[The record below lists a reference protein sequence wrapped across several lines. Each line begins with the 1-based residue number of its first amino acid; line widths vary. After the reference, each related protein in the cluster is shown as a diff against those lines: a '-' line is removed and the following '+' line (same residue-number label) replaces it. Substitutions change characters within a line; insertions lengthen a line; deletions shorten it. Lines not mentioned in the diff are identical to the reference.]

1 MMWKDYK
8 LDDKVL
14 ELDEDVTLYRSD
26 KVLVNLSKGA
36 RAIAVKRKDRMEGLV
51 FQGHGRLIV
60 DTIVETENGALG
72 KPTERE
78 LSEPFLMLGP
88 VEDTLQHLKEANKED
103 LQRNGV
109 KAEDLFDKAQNLVDK
124 LQGRHALCSF
134 SCYNEQEGSV
144 FAFAT
149 DEDRLDVLVL
159 NDSRIVFKSKG
170 VSFVSIDNHSV
181 LKNTDQ
187 VVLATNGRS
196 VFVRRP
202 SHHNQVCCLCC

>member
-1 MMWKDYK
+1 MWRNYE

-14 ELDEDVTLYRSD
+14 ELDEDMTLYRSD
-26 KVLVNLSKGA
+26 KVLVNLDKGT
-36 RAIAVKRKDRMEGLV
+36 RAIVVKRKDRMEGLV
-51 FQGHGRLIV
+51 FLGSGKLIV

-103 LQRNGV
+103 LQRNGM

-124 LQGRHALCSF
+124 LQGRRALCSF
-134 SCYNEQEGSV
+134 SCHNEQKGLV
-144 FAFAT
+144 FAFTT

-159 NDSRIVFKSKG
+159 NDSRIVYKSKG
-170 VSFVSIDNHSV
+170 VSFVSSGNHSV
-181 LKNTDQ
+181 LKNADQ

-202 SHHNQVCCLCC
+202 SHHNQVC

>member
-1 MMWKDYK
+1 MMWENYK

-14 ELDEDVTLYRSD
+14 ELDEDMTLYRSD
-26 KVLVNLSKGA
+26 KVLVNLSKGT
-36 RAIAVKRKDRMEGLV
+36 RVIAVKRKDRVEGLV
-51 FQGHGRLIV
+51 FLGHGRLIV

-78 LSEPFLMLGP
+78 LSDPFFMLGP
-88 VEDTLQHLKEANKED
+88 VEETLKHLREANNED

-109 KAEDLFDKAQNLVDK
+109 KTDDLFAKARNLVDK
-124 LQGRHALCSF
+124 LQGGRALCSF
-134 SCYNEQEGSV
+134 NCHNEQKWLV

-159 NDSRIVFKSKG
+159 NDSRIVFESKG
-170 VSFVSIDNHSV
+170 VSFVSIGNHSV
-181 LKNTDQ
+181 LKSADQ

-202 SHHNQVCCLCC
+202 SHLKQVC

>member
-1 MMWKDYK
+1 MWRNYE

-14 ELDEDVTLYRSD
+14 ELDEDMTLYRSD
-26 KVLVNLSKGA
+26 KVLVNLNKGT

-51 FQGHGRLIV
+51 FLGHGRLIV

-124 LQGRHALCSF
+124 LQERRALCSF
-134 SCYNEQEGSV
+134 SCHNEQKGLV

-170 VSFVSIDNHSV
+170 ISFVSIGNHSV
-181 LKNTDQ
+181 LKNTYQ
-187 VVLATNGRS
+187 AVLATNGRS

>member
-1 MMWKDYK
+1 MWKNYE

-14 ELDEDVTLYRSD
+14 ELDEDMTLYRSD
-26 KVLVNLSKGA
+26 KVLVSLNKGA
-36 RAIAVKRKDRMEGLV
+36 RAIVVKRRDRMEGLV
-51 FQGHGRLIV
+51 FLGHGRLVV

-124 LQGRHALCSF
+124 LQERRALCSF
-134 SCYNEQEGSV
+134 SCHDEQKGLV
-144 FAFAT
+144 FAFAA

-159 NDSRIVFKSKG
+159 NDSRIVFESKG
-170 VSFVSIDNHSV
+170 VSFVSIGNHSV

-196 VFVRRP
+196 VFVRRS